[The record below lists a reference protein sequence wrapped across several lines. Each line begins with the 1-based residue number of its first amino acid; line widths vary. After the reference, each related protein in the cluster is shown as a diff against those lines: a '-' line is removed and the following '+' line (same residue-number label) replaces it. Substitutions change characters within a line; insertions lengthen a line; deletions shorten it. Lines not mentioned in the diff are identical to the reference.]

1 MLTNIDITLPEL
13 QTLAIQLPTGER
25 WALLKTL
32 IESLQPEI
40 QSPQSIDLSSPSTNE
55 LMVLAHSGGSFD
67 FLNHEPDLY
76 TINDGEPVT

>member
-40 QSPQSIDLSSPSTNE
+40 QSPQSRDLSSPSTNE
-55 LMVLAHSGGSFD
+55 LMVLAQSGGAFD

>member
-1 MLTNIDITLPEL
+1 MLTNMDITLPEL

-40 QSPQSIDLSSPSTNE
+40 QSPQSIDLSLPSANE
-55 LMVLAHSGGSFD
+55 LMVLAQTGGSFD
-67 FLNHEPDLY
+67 FLNHEPDLLHH
-76 TINDGEPVT
+76 